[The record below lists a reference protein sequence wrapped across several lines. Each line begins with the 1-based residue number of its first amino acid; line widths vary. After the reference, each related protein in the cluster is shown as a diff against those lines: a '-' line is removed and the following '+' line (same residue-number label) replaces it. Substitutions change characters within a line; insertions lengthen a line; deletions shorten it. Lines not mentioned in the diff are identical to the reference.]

1 MKKTEFGDCILM
13 EDLNLLVCRQQKV
26 RIEPKTKILLGYL
39 IRNTPKVVSREELLD
54 QVWQGVSV
62 SSDAF
67 YRGICK
73 LRKSLQAVGSEKVQ
87 LETIP
92 KTGYRV
98 VQAEARI

>member
-1 MKKTEFGDCILM
+1 MKKTKFGDCVLM

-26 RIEPKTKILLGYL
+26 RIEPKTKVLLGYL
-39 IRNTPKVVSREELLD
+39 IRQNPEVVSREELLD
-54 QVWQGVSV
+54 HVWHGVSV
-62 SSDAF
+62 SADAF

-73 LRKSLQAVGSEKVQ
+73 LRKSLQAVGSQQVQ

-98 VQAEARI
+98 VQAETGF